1 MSTLT
6 ISEEIKSL
14 ELLADEIHEEMS
26 SESPSTEEWL
36 SRAERFIVI
45 QRKINWLHNEMENS
59 TSQSSEK

>member
-6 ISEEIKSL
+6 ISEEIESL
-14 ELLADEIHEEMS
+14 ELLADEIREEMS

-45 QRKINWLHNEMENS
+45 QRKINELYKRKIQLS
-59 TSQSSEK
+59 SQSSEK